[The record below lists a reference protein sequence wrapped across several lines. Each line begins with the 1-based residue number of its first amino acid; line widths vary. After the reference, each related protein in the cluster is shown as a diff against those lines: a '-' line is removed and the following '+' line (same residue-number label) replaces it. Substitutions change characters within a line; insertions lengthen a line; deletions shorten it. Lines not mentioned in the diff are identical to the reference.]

1 MSNIIDFKSR
11 IKAKS
16 KKSQNSKE
24 SANIVDISQIRSQT
38 LDEERR
44 KVKRTILTEFVAV
57 HTLVP
62 GVGLM
67 KVSLFD
73 INETGVAF
81 DIEDN
86 KGHFSVGEE
95 VAMRVYLNAQTYFPF
110 IVKVKNIREISDEGV
125 HRHGCEFVKGTINDI
140 ALHHFIKFI
149 ETVSASLKQDR
160 GDVMVSKINS

>member
-1 MSNIIDFKSR
+1 VSNIID
-11 IKAKS
+11 IKARLKALS
-16 KKSQNSKE
+16 PKNEQIQE
-24 SANIVDISQIRSQT
+24 SANIVDMSERRSQT
-38 LDEERR
+38 LEEERR
-44 KVKRTILTEFVAV
+44 KVKRTILTEFIAV

-62 GVGLM
+62 GIGLM

-73 INETGVAF
+73 IHESGLAF
-81 DIEDN
+81 DIDEN

-110 IVKVKNIREISDEGV
+110 VVKVKHVRDIEDEGV
-125 HRHGCEFVKGTINDI
+125 RRHGTEFVKGTINDI